1 LRSLAAEADSE
12 RQRQKKEYDSVVQE
26 RDILS
31 AQLVRRNDE
40 LALLYEKIKIQQ
52 STLNKGEVQY
62 RERLDEIRVL
72 KLEIKRLRE
81 ELIVLQQD
89 TQGQEGLRNE
99 IVKLQKDIIREK
111 SRVKV
116 LEEELQNPINIH
128 RWRKL
133 EGTDPETHDLLQK
146 IQSLQKRL
154 IGKTEEVVEK
164 ELIIQQKEKLYQE
177 LKIVLARQPGPEIVE
192 QVNSYQQAIK
202 DKTNQLKAM
211 ASELNMY
218 QSQVSEYKG
227 EIEALHRE
235 MQMIKKR
242 YFEQKRKQAHVR

>member
-1 LRSLAAEADSE
+1 MRSLAAEADSE